1 MLEKIREG
9 SQGVGAKIILGAIIV
24 TFALTGVGSYINST
38 PVPPVAVVN
47 DEEISQQAFDQKYR
61 SNRARMEQQ
70 FGQMFQTLAAD
81 ESYMKNFQ
89 DGVLDQLVAETLQT
103 QMAEKFGM
111 YVSDDSLKKAVLDMS
126 EFQIDG
132 KFNND
137 RYLMVLNRAGYQ
149 QPKDFFD
156 YLRVESTRR
165 QLAQAIVGTEFGL
178 SNEAKAYAELDKQT
192 RDIEYV
198 VFKQEDFKAQVTLT
212 DEEKTAYY
220 NENLTSFETQE
231 KISLQYVEV
240 KMSDLMKDVA
250 VTDEEL
256 QAYYNDNIDEYQTNI
271 GRRQAAHILVEFGED
286 KDAAIEKANSI
297 LAKVKGGEDF
307 AEVAKAESQDSF
319 TADEGGLLDWMI
331 VGSEGELEQA
341 VFAMSNVNDISDVVE
356 TEEGFHIIKLMQ
368 DEPQAVQPFEEVKEQ
383 VANAVKRFGATDT
396 FENKMESLRNT
407 SYEVADTLQTAA
419 DEIEANVQET
429 ALFTRFAP
437 PPVVN
442 FPDVIAEAFS
452 DKVMVEKFNSD
463 LIEISDD
470 HFMVVRLLK
479 HEPVR
484 IQAQEEVAGQIETA
498 LTTQKA
504 KDMAKDKASEVLATL
519 SGDKKLTEDGGAK
532 GLTIVTKA
540 AVARTTS
547 DVDFGLRSE
556 VFKVPHPA
564 DGKVSTKVIEM
575 GNGDQALV
583 AVSAVTKGAIPE
595 DTKATEDRLV
605 SQRSQLVYQSFV
617 EGLKE
622 SAEIEKFKAEP
633 SRQF

>member
-9 SQGVGAKIILGAIIV
+9 SQGVTAKIILGAIIV

-47 DEEISQQAFDQKYR
+47 DEEITQQSFDQKYR
-61 SNRARMEQQ
+61 SSRARMEQQ
-70 FGQMFQTLAAD
+70 YGQFFQTLAAD

-103 QMAEKFGM
+103 QMADKFGM
-111 YVSDDSLKKAVLDMS
+111 YVSDASLKKAVLEMP

-132 KFNND
+132 KFDND
-137 RYLMVLNRAGYQ
+137 RYLAVLNQAGY

-156 YLRVESTRR
+156 YLRVENTRR

-178 SNEAKAYAELDKQT
+178 SSEATTFAQLDKQT

-198 VFKQEDFKAQVTLT
+198 VFKHEDFKTQVTMS
-212 DEEKTAYY
+212 DEEKTQYY
-220 NENLTSFETQE
+220 NENLTSYETQE
-231 KISLQYVEV
+231 RLSLEYVEV
-240 KMSDLMKDVA
+240 KMTDIMKDIP
-250 VTDEEL
+250 VTDAQLEE
-256 QAYYNDNIDEYQTNI
+256 YYNDNIDEYQTNI
-271 GRRQAAHILVEFGED
+271 GRRQAAHILFEFGDDE
-286 KDAAIEKANSI
+286 DAAQAKAQAA

-307 AEVAKAESQDSF
+307 AAVAKAESQDSF
-319 TADEGGLLDWMI
+319 SADEGGVLDWMV
-331 VGSEGELEQA
+331 VGSEGELETA
-341 VFAMSNVNDISDVVE
+341 VYALSNVNDISDVIR
-356 TEEGFHIIKLMQ
+356 TEEGFHVIKLLK
-368 DEPQAVQPFEEVKEQ
+368 DEPQAIKAFEEVKAQ
-383 VANAVKRFGATDT
+383 VVDAVKRAGATDI
-396 FENKMESLRNT
+396 FETKMEGLRNT
-407 SYEVADTLQTAA
+407 SYEVPDTLQTAA
-419 DEIEANVQET
+419 DEIEADVQQT
-429 ALFTRFAP
+429 ALFTRLAP

-442 FPDVIAEAFS
+442 FPAVITEAFS
-452 DKVMVEKFNSD
+452 DKVMDEKYNSD
-463 LIEISDD
+463 LIEITDD

-484 IQAQEEVAGQIETA
+484 VQTIEEVAARIETA
-498 LTTQKA
+498 LTNDKA
-504 KDMAKDKASEVLATL
+504 KQMAKDKATEVLATL
-519 SGDKKLTEDGGAK
+519 SGDKKLTEDDSAK

-556 VFKVPHPA
+556 VFKIPHPSE
-564 DGKVSTKVIEM
+564 GKVSTKVIEM
-575 GNGDQALV
+575 DNGDQAVV
-583 AVSAVTKGAIPE
+583 AVSSVTKGTVPE
-595 DTKATEDRLV
+595 DIKATEDRLV

-622 SAEIEKFKAEP
+622 QAKIEKFKAEP